1 MGDRKIVFFD
11 IDNTLWDYSLA
22 IPESTRSAIAEL
34 RRNGHLAFINSGRS
48 RGYIRDENLFSLGF
62 DGVVSS
68 CGEMIE
74 CTPECLDVGSGG
86 QNGKT
91 AEQEVESVIQNG
103 KTAEQKNTELSR
115 DPGMDAQ
122 NPIRSADEL
131 KEPESITTKLDWNR
145 VVYSYEMSSEEI
157 ERCVRTVRRY
167 KMRPILEGKEYLYF
181 DEHEF
186 GADAYGEFVR
196 STMGDA
202 LLGIDSNWGKW
213 EVSKLSCAMDDP
225 VLIKP
230 CFDELSDLL
239 SYLVHNEEVVEMV
252 PLGFSKGT
260 GIEKVCELTGISVK
274 DTIAFGDS
282 VNDLEMLK
290 AAGIGV
296 AMGNGTA
303 VAKEASDYVTT
314 DIHDDGIWN
323 ALKYL
328 GLI

>member
-22 IPESTRSAIAEL
+22 IPESTRRAISEL

-74 CTPECLDVGSGG
+74 CTPECL
-86 QNGKT
+86 
-91 AEQEVESVIQNG
+91 AVESRMQNE
-103 KTAEQKNTELSR
+103 KSAEQKINLSSHEQE
-115 DPGMDAQ
+115 MDNI
-122 NPIRSADEL
+122 NPIRSTDEL
-131 KEPESITTKLDWNR
+131 KEPESITTKPDWKR

-186 GADAYGEFVR
+186 GGDAYGEFVR

-225 VLIKP
+225 ALIKP
-230 CFDELSDLL
+230 CFAELSDLL
-239 SYLVHNEEVVEMV
+239 SYLIHNEEVVEMV

-282 VNDLEMLK
+282 VNDLEMLR

-328 GLI
+328 RLI

>member
-11 IDNTLWDYSLA
+11 IDNTLWDYRLA
-22 IPESTRSAIAEL
+22 IPESTRRAISAL

-48 RGYIRDENLFSLGF
+48 RGYIRDENLFAIGF

-74 CTPECLDVGSGG
+74 CTPECLAVGDSV
-86 QNGKT
+86 QNGEAPEQKSSDLSHEKRMD
-91 AEQEVESVIQNG
+91 AEQ
-103 KTAEQKNTELSR
+103 
-115 DPGMDAQ
+115 
-122 NPIRSADEL
+122 
-131 KEPESITTKLDWNR
+131 KEPESITTELDWNR

-186 GADAYGEFVR
+186 GDDAYGEFVR

-225 VLIKP
+225 TLIKP

-323 ALKYL
+323 ALKHL

>member
-11 IDNTLWDYSLA
+11 IDNTLWDYRLA
-22 IPESTRSAIAEL
+22 IPESTRRAISAL

-48 RGYIRDENLFSLGF
+48 RGYIRDENLFAIGF

-74 CTPECLDVGSGG
+74 CTPECLAVGDSV
-86 QNGKT
+86 QNGEAPEQKSSDLSHEKRMD
-91 AEQEVESVIQNG
+91 AEQ
-103 KTAEQKNTELSR
+103 
-115 DPGMDAQ
+115 
-122 NPIRSADEL
+122 
-131 KEPESITTKLDWNR
+131 KEPESITTELDWNR

-181 DEHEF
+181 DEQEF
-186 GADAYGEFVR
+186 GDDAYGEFVR

-225 VLIKP
+225 TLIKP

-323 ALKYL
+323 ALKHL

>member
-74 CTPECLDVGSGG
+74 CTPECL
-86 QNGKT
+86 
-91 AEQEVESVIQNG
+91 AVESRMQNE
-103 KTAEQKNTELSR
+103 KSAEQKINAPSHEQET
-115 DPGMDAQ
+115 DNI
-122 NPIRSADEL
+122 NPIRSTDEL

-181 DEHEF
+181 DDHEF
-186 GADAYGEFVR
+186 GGDAYGEFVR

-202 LLGIDSNWGKW
+202 LLGIDSNWGKC

-239 SYLVHNEEVVEMV
+239 SYLIHNEEVVEMV

-314 DIHDDGIWN
+314 DIHDDGIRN
-323 ALKYL
+323 ALRHL

>member
-1 MGDRKIVFFD
+1 
-11 IDNTLWDYSLA
+11 
-22 IPESTRSAIAEL
+22 
-34 RRNGHLAFINSGRS
+34 
-48 RGYIRDENLFSLGF
+48 
-62 DGVVSS
+62 
-68 CGEMIE
+68 
-74 CTPECLDVGSGG
+74 
-86 QNGKT
+86 
-91 AEQEVESVIQNG
+91 
-103 KTAEQKNTELSR
+103 
-115 DPGMDAQ
+115 
-122 NPIRSADEL
+122 
-131 KEPESITTKLDWNR
+131 
-145 VVYSYEMSSEEI
+145 
-157 ERCVRTVRRY
+157 
-167 KMRPILEGKEYLYF
+167 MRPILEGKEYLYF
-181 DEHEF
+181 DDHEF
-186 GADAYGEFVR
+186 GGDAYGEFVR

-225 VLIKP
+225 ALIKP
-230 CFDELSDLL
+230 CFAELSDLL

>member
-74 CTPECLDVGSGG
+74 CTPECL
-86 QNGKT
+86 
-91 AEQEVESVIQNG
+91 AVESRMQNE
-103 KTAEQKNTELSR
+103 KSAEQKINASSHEQE
-115 DPGMDAQ
+115 MDNI
-122 NPIRSADEL
+122 NPIRSTDEL

-181 DEHEF
+181 DDHEF
-186 GADAYGEFVR
+186 GGDAYGEFVR

-225 VLIKP
+225 ALIKP
-230 CFDELSDLL
+230 CFAELSDLL

>member
-11 IDNTLWDYSLA
+11 IDNTLWDYNLE
-22 IPESTRSAIAEL
+22 IPESTRKAISQL

-74 CTPECLDVGSGG
+74 CTPECL
-86 QNGKT
+86 
-91 AEQEVESVIQNG
+91 AVESRMQNE
-103 KTAEQKNTELSR
+103 KSAEQKINASSHEQE
-115 DPGMDAQ
+115 MDNI
-122 NPIRSADEL
+122 NPIKSTDEL
-131 KEPESITTKLDWNR
+131 KEPESITTRLDWNR

-157 ERCVRTVRRY
+157 ERCIRTVRRY

-186 GADAYGEFVR
+186 GGDAYGEFVR
-196 STMGDA
+196 TTMGDA
-202 LLGIDSNWGKW
+202 LLEIDSNWGKW

-225 VLIKP
+225 ALIKP

-290 AAGIGV
+290 AAGIGI

-314 DIHDDGIWN
+314 DIHDDGIRN
-323 ALKYL
+323 ALKHL

>member
-68 CGEMIE
+68 CGEVIE
-74 CTPECLDVGSGG
+74 CTPECL
-86 QNGKT
+86 
-91 AEQEVESVIQNG
+91 AVESRMKNE
-103 KTAEQKNTELSR
+103 KSAEQKINASSHEQET
-115 DPGMDAQ
+115 DNI
-122 NPIRSADEL
+122 NPIRSTDEL

-157 ERCVRTVRRY
+157 ERCVLTVRRY

-186 GADAYGEFVR
+186 GGDAYGEFVR

-225 VLIKP
+225 DLIKP

-239 SYLVHNEEVVEMV
+239 SYLIHNEEVVEMV

-314 DIHDDGIWN
+314 DIHDDGIRN
-323 ALKYL
+323 ALRHL

>member
-1 MGDRKIVFFD
+1 MGDKKIVFFD

-22 IPESTRSAIAEL
+22 IPESTRRAISAL
-34 RRNGHLAFINSGRS
+34 RKNGHLAFINSGRS

-74 CTPECLDVGSGG
+74 CTPECLAAGSGVQDG
-86 QNGKT
+86 
-91 AEQEVESVIQNG
+91 
-103 KTAEQKNTELSR
+103 KNT
-115 DPGMDAQ
+115 Q
-122 NPIRSADEL
+122 N
-131 KEPESITTKLDWNR
+131 SITTKLDWNR
-145 VVYSYEMSSEEI
+145 VVYSYEMSSEDI

-167 KMRPILEGKEYLYF
+167 KMRPILEGKEFLYF

-202 LLGIDSNWGKW
+202 LLGIESNWGKW

-225 VLIKP
+225 DLIKP

-314 DIHDDGIWN
+314 DIHDDGIRN
-323 ALKYL
+323 ALKHL

>member
-11 IDNTLWDYSLA
+11 IDNTLWDYRLA
-22 IPESTRSAIAEL
+22 IPESTRRAISAL

-74 CTPECLDVGSGG
+74 CTPECL
-86 QNGKT
+86 
-91 AEQEVESVIQNG
+91 AVESRMKNE
-103 KTAEQKNTELSR
+103 KSAEQKINASSHEQET
-115 DPGMDAQ
+115 DNI
-122 NPIRSADEL
+122 NPIRSTDEL

-186 GADAYGEFVR
+186 GDDAYGEFVR

-290 AAGIGV
+290 ASGIGV

-314 DIHDDGIWN
+314 DIHDDGIRN
-323 ALKYL
+323 ALKHL

>member
-74 CTPECLDVGSGG
+74 CTPECL
-86 QNGKT
+86 
-91 AEQEVESVIQNG
+91 AVESRMQNE
-103 KTAEQKNTELSR
+103 KSAEQKINAPSHEQET
-115 DPGMDAQ
+115 DNI
-122 NPIRSADEL
+122 NPIRSTDEL
-131 KEPESITTKLDWNR
+131 KEAESITTKLDWNR

-181 DEHEF
+181 DDHEF
-186 GADAYGEFVR
+186 GGDAYGEFVR

-225 VLIKP
+225 ALIKP

-239 SYLVHNEEVVEMV
+239 SYLIHNEEVVEMV

-290 AAGIGV
+290 ASGIGV

-323 ALKYL
+323 ALRHL

>member
-11 IDNTLWDYSLA
+11 IDNTLWDYKLV
-22 IPESTRSAIAEL
+22 IPESTRRAISEL

-225 VLIKP
+225 ALIKP
-230 CFDELSDLL
+230 CFAELSDLL

>member
-22 IPESTRSAIAEL
+22 IPESTRRAISEL

-48 RGYIRDENLFSLGF
+48 RGYIRDESLFSLGF

-74 CTPECLDVGSGG
+74 CTPECLAVELRM
-86 QNGKT
+86 QNEKST
-91 AEQEVESVIQNG
+91 EQKINASSHEQETDNI
-103 KTAEQKNTELSR
+103 
-115 DPGMDAQ
+115 
-122 NPIRSADEL
+122 NPIRSTDEL

-186 GADAYGEFVR
+186 GGDAYGEFVR

-239 SYLVHNEEVVEMV
+239 SYLIHNEEVVEMV

-260 GIEKVCELTGISVK
+260 GIKKVCELTGISVK

-314 DIHDDGIWN
+314 DIHDDGIRN
-323 ALKYL
+323 ALKHL

>member
-74 CTPECLDVGSGG
+74 CTPECL
-86 QNGKT
+86 
-91 AEQEVESVIQNG
+91 AVESRMQNE
-103 KTAEQKNTELSR
+103 KSAEQKINASSHEQE
-115 DPGMDAQ
+115 MDNI
-122 NPIRSADEL
+122 NPIRSTDEL

-196 STMGDA
+196 LTMGDA

-225 VLIKP
+225 ALIKP

-239 SYLVHNEEVVEMV
+239 SYLIHNEEVVEMV

>member
-11 IDNTLWDYSLA
+11 IDNTLWDYSLV
-22 IPESTRSAIAEL
+22 IPESTRKAISEL

-74 CTPECLDVGSGG
+74 CTPECL
-86 QNGKT
+86 
-91 AEQEVESVIQNG
+91 AVESSMQNE
-103 KTAEQKNTELSR
+103 KSAEQKINLSSHEQE
-115 DPGMDAQ
+115 MDNI
-122 NPIRSADEL
+122 NPIRSTDEL

-186 GADAYGEFVR
+186 GGDAYGEFVR

-314 DIHDDGIWN
+314 DIHDDGIRN
-323 ALKYL
+323 ALRHL

>member
-22 IPESTRSAIAEL
+22 IPESTRRAISEL

-74 CTPECLDVGSGG
+74 CTPECLAVGTGVQDGKSAKKVESGG

-91 AEQEVESVIQNG
+91 AEWKES
-103 KTAEQKNTELSR
+103 
-115 DPGMDAQ
+115 
-122 NPIRSADEL
+122 
-131 KEPESITTKLDWNR
+131 ESITTKLDWNR
-145 VVYSYEMSSEEI
+145 VVYSYEMSSKDI
-157 ERCVRTVRRY
+157 ERCIRTVRRY

-225 VLIKP
+225 ALIKP

-260 GIEKVCELTGISVK
+260 GIEKVCDLTGISVK

-314 DIHDDGIWN
+314 DIHDDGIRN
-323 ALKYL
+323 ALKHL

>member
-1 MGDRKIVFFD
+1 MGDRKIVFFFLF
-11 IDNTLWDYSLA
+11 NTLWDYSLA

-74 CTPECLDVGSGG
+74 CTPECLAVGDSV
-86 QNGKT
+86 QNGEAPEQKSSDLSHEKRMD
-91 AEQEVESVIQNG
+91 AEQ
-103 KTAEQKNTELSR
+103 
-115 DPGMDAQ
+115 
-122 NPIRSADEL
+122 
-131 KEPESITTKLDWNR
+131 KEPESITTELDWNR

-186 GADAYGEFVR
+186 GDDAYGEFVR

-225 VLIKP
+225 TLIKP

-323 ALKYL
+323 ALKRL

>member
-11 IDNTLWDYSLA
+11 IDNTLWDYSLV
-22 IPESTRSAIAEL
+22 IPESTRKAISEL

-74 CTPECLDVGSGG
+74 CTPECL
-86 QNGKT
+86 
-91 AEQEVESVIQNG
+91 AVESSMQNE
-103 KTAEQKNTELSR
+103 KSAEQKINASSHEQE
-115 DPGMDAQ
+115 MDNI
-122 NPIRSADEL
+122 NPIRSTDEL

-186 GADAYGEFVR
+186 GGDAYGEFVR

-314 DIHDDGIWN
+314 DIHDDGIRN
-323 ALKYL
+323 ALRHL

>member
-22 IPESTRSAIAEL
+22 IPESTRRAISEL

-74 CTPECLDVGSGG
+74 CTPECL
-86 QNGKT
+86 
-91 AEQEVESVIQNG
+91 AVESRMKNE
-103 KTAEQKNTELSR
+103 KSAEQKINASSHEQET
-115 DPGMDAQ
+115 DNI
-122 NPIRSADEL
+122 NPIRSTDEL

-181 DEHEF
+181 DDHEF
-186 GADAYGEFVR
+186 GGDAYGEFVR

-225 VLIKP
+225 DLIKP

-260 GIEKVCELTGISVK
+260 GIKKVCELTGISVK

-314 DIHDDGIWN
+314 DIHDDGIRN
-323 ALKYL
+323 ALRHL

>member
-11 IDNTLWDYSLA
+11 IDNTLWDYKLV
-22 IPESTRSAIAEL
+22 IPESTRRAISEL

-181 DEHEF
+181 DDHEF
-186 GADAYGEFVR
+186 GGDAYGEFVR

>member
-11 IDNTLWDYSLA
+11 IDNTLWDYRLA
-22 IPESTRSAIAEL
+22 IPESTRRAISAL

-48 RGYIRDENLFSLGF
+48 RGYIRDENLFAIGF

-74 CTPECLDVGSGG
+74 CTPECLAVGDSV
-86 QNGKT
+86 QNGEAPEQKSSDLSHEKRMD
-91 AEQEVESVIQNG
+91 AEQ
-103 KTAEQKNTELSR
+103 
-115 DPGMDAQ
+115 
-122 NPIRSADEL
+122 
-131 KEPESITTKLDWNR
+131 KEPESITTELDWNR

-186 GADAYGEFVR
+186 GDDAYGEFVR

-225 VLIKP
+225 TLIKP

-323 ALKYL
+323 ALRHL

>member
-22 IPESTRSAIAEL
+22 IPESTRRAISEL

-74 CTPECLDVGSGG
+74 CTPECL
-86 QNGKT
+86 
-91 AEQEVESVIQNG
+91 AVESRMQNE
-103 KTAEQKNTELSR
+103 KSAEQKINAPIHEQE
-115 DPGMDAQ
+115 MDNI
-122 NPIRSADEL
+122 NPIRSTDEL

-181 DEHEF
+181 DDHEF
-186 GADAYGEFVR
+186 GGDAYGEFVR

-225 VLIKP
+225 ALIKP

-239 SYLVHNEEVVEMV
+239 SYLIHNEEVVEMV

-290 AAGIGV
+290 AAGIGI

-314 DIHDDGIWN
+314 DIHDDGIRN
-323 ALKYL
+323 ALKHL

>member
-22 IPESTRSAIAEL
+22 IPESTRRAISEL

-74 CTPECLDVGSGG
+74 CTPECL
-86 QNGKT
+86 
-91 AEQEVESVIQNG
+91 AVESRMKNE
-103 KTAEQKNTELSR
+103 KSAEQKINASSHEQET
-115 DPGMDAQ
+115 DNI
-122 NPIRSADEL
+122 NPIRSTDEL

-181 DEHEF
+181 DDHEF
-186 GADAYGEFVR
+186 GGDAYGEFVR

-225 VLIKP
+225 DLIKP

-239 SYLVHNEEVVEMV
+239 SYLIHNEEVVEMV

-282 VNDLEMLK
+282 VNDLEMLR

-314 DIHDDGIWN
+314 DIHDDGIRN
-323 ALKYL
+323 ALRHL

>member
-74 CTPECLDVGSGG
+74 CTPECL
-86 QNGKT
+86 
-91 AEQEVESVIQNG
+91 AVESRMQNE
-103 KTAEQKNTELSR
+103 KSAEQKINAPSHEQET
-115 DPGMDAQ
+115 DNI
-122 NPIRSADEL
+122 NPIRSTDEL
-131 KEPESITTKLDWNR
+131 KEAESITTKLDWNR

-181 DEHEF
+181 DDHEF
-186 GADAYGEFVR
+186 GGDAYGEFVR

-225 VLIKP
+225 DLIKP

-239 SYLVHNEEVVEMV
+239 SYLIHNEEVVEMV

-282 VNDLEMLK
+282 VNDLEMLR

-314 DIHDDGIWN
+314 DIHDDGIRN
-323 ALKYL
+323 ALRHL

>member
-11 IDNTLWDYSLA
+11 IDNTLWDYNLE
-22 IPESTRSAIAEL
+22 IPESTRKAISQL

-74 CTPECLDVGSGG
+74 CTPECL
-86 QNGKT
+86 
-91 AEQEVESVIQNG
+91 AVESRMQNE
-103 KTAEQKNTELSR
+103 KSAEQKINASSHEQE
-115 DPGMDAQ
+115 MDNI
-122 NPIRSADEL
+122 NPIKSTDEL

-157 ERCVRTVRRY
+157 ERCIRTVRRY

-186 GADAYGEFVR
+186 GDDAYGEFVR
-196 STMGDA
+196 TTMGDA

-225 VLIKP
+225 ALIKP

-290 AAGIGV
+290 AAGIGI

-314 DIHDDGIWN
+314 DIHDDGIRN
-323 ALKYL
+323 ALKHL

>member
-22 IPESTRSAIAEL
+22 IPESTRRAISEL

-74 CTPECLDVGSGG
+74 CTPECL
-86 QNGKT
+86 
-91 AEQEVESVIQNG
+91 AVESRMQNE
-103 KTAEQKNTELSR
+103 KSAEQKINASSHEQE
-115 DPGMDAQ
+115 MDNI
-122 NPIRSADEL
+122 NPIRSTDEL

-157 ERCVRTVRRY
+157 ERCIRTVRRY

-181 DEHEF
+181 DDHEF
-186 GADAYGEFVR
+186 GGDAYGDFVR

-225 VLIKP
+225 ALIKP

-239 SYLVHNEEVVEMV
+239 SYLIHNEEVVEMV

-290 AAGIGV
+290 ASGIGV

-314 DIHDDGIWN
+314 DIHDDGIRN
-323 ALKYL
+323 ALRHL

>member
-11 IDNTLWDYSLA
+11 IDNTLWDYRLA
-22 IPESTRSAIAEL
+22 IPESTRRAISAL

-74 CTPECLDVGSGG
+74 CTPECLAVGDSV
-86 QNGKT
+86 QNGEAPEQKSSDLSHEKRMD
-91 AEQEVESVIQNG
+91 AEQ
-103 KTAEQKNTELSR
+103 
-115 DPGMDAQ
+115 
-122 NPIRSADEL
+122 
-131 KEPESITTKLDWNR
+131 KEPESITTELDWNR

-186 GADAYGEFVR
+186 GDDAYGEFVR

-225 VLIKP
+225 TLIKP

-323 ALKYL
+323 ALKHL

>member
-22 IPESTRSAIAEL
+22 IPESTRKAISAL

-74 CTPECLDVGSGG
+74 CTPECLAVGSG
-86 QNGKT
+86 
-91 AEQEVESVIQNG
+91 IQNG
-103 KTAEQKNTELSR
+103 KSAEQKINVLSHEE
-115 DPGMDAQ
+115 GMD
-122 NPIRSADEL
+122 NIKPIRSTEEQ
-131 KEPESITTKLDWNR
+131 KEPESITTELDWNR
-145 VVYSYEMSSEEI
+145 VAYSYEMSSEEI

-186 GADAYGEFVR
+186 GDDAYGEFVR

-225 VLIKP
+225 TLIKP

-323 ALKYL
+323 ALKHL

>member
-11 IDNTLWDYSLA
+11 IDNTLWDYNLE
-22 IPESTRSAIAEL
+22 IPESTRKAISQL

-74 CTPECLDVGSGG
+74 CTPECL
-86 QNGKT
+86 
-91 AEQEVESVIQNG
+91 AVESRMQNE
-103 KTAEQKNTELSR
+103 KSAEQKINASSHEQE
-115 DPGMDAQ
+115 MDNI
-122 NPIRSADEL
+122 NPIKSTDEL

-157 ERCVRTVRRY
+157 ERCIRTVRRY

-186 GADAYGEFVR
+186 GGDAYGEFVR
-196 STMGDA
+196 TTMGDA
-202 LLGIDSNWGKW
+202 LLEIDSNWGKW

-225 VLIKP
+225 ALIKP

-290 AAGIGV
+290 AAGIGI

-314 DIHDDGIWN
+314 DIHDDGIRN
-323 ALKYL
+323 ALKHL

>member
-22 IPESTRSAIAEL
+22 IPESTRRAISEL

-74 CTPECLDVGSGG
+74 CTPECL
-86 QNGKT
+86 
-91 AEQEVESVIQNG
+91 AVESRMQNE
-103 KTAEQKNTELSR
+103 KSAEQKINLSSHEQE
-115 DPGMDAQ
+115 MDNI
-122 NPIRSADEL
+122 NPIRSTDEL

-186 GADAYGEFVR
+186 GGDAYGEFVR

-225 VLIKP
+225 ALIKP
-230 CFDELSDLL
+230 CFAELSDLL

-328 GLI
+328 RLI

>member
-11 IDNTLWDYSLA
+11 IDNTLWDYNLE
-22 IPESTRSAIAEL
+22 IPESTRKAISQL

-74 CTPECLDVGSGG
+74 CTPECL
-86 QNGKT
+86 
-91 AEQEVESVIQNG
+91 AVESRMQNE
-103 KTAEQKNTELSR
+103 KSAEQKINASSHEQE
-115 DPGMDAQ
+115 MDNI
-122 NPIRSADEL
+122 NPIKSTDEL

-157 ERCVRTVRRY
+157 ERCIRTVRRY

-186 GADAYGEFVR
+186 GGDAYGEFVR
-196 STMGDA
+196 TTMGDA

-225 VLIKP
+225 ALIKP

-290 AAGIGV
+290 AAGIGI

-314 DIHDDGIWN
+314 DIHDDGIRN
-323 ALKYL
+323 ALKHL

>member
-1 MGDRKIVFFD
+1 
-11 IDNTLWDYSLA
+11 
-22 IPESTRSAIAEL
+22 
-34 RRNGHLAFINSGRS
+34 
-48 RGYIRDENLFSLGF
+48 
-62 DGVVSS
+62 
-68 CGEMIE
+68 MIE
-74 CTPECLDVGSGG
+74 CTPECL
-86 QNGKT
+86 
-91 AEQEVESVIQNG
+91 AVESRMQNE
-103 KTAEQKNTELSR
+103 KSAEQKINASSHEQE
-115 DPGMDAQ
+115 MDNI
-122 NPIRSADEL
+122 NPIRSTDEL

-186 GADAYGEFVR
+186 GGDAYGEFVR

-239 SYLVHNEEVVEMV
+239 SYLIHNEEVVEMV

-290 AAGIGV
+290 ASGIGV

-314 DIHDDGIWN
+314 DIHDDGIRN
-323 ALKYL
+323 ALKHL